1 MRSLLTLLLL
11 TFIGLPQAAA
21 QGADVWILGG
31 HLIDGIRDEAVLNP
45 GILVRA
51 GQFHGFGRNGDF
63 THLNADPSAPGATV
77 VRLADDQYILPG
89 LFDLH
94 AHHAI
99 DLFGEGRIDDT
110 GSYPAIFLA
119 NGVTSVF
126 PGGEMQ
132 PENMR
137 ALRLRIERGE
147 QAGPRLYNSGPYFG
161 AWRPGWDPNT
171 TRAQLFAEVDE
182 WTTLGVRSFKAKGI
196 APIHL
201 QALIERA
208 HQHGATVTGHL
219 DSGFR
224 NSVNPRDAIAM
235 GIDRVEHFL
244 GGDAFDADRP
254 AYASLVEFDP
264 ASPEFA
270 SIARQYIQHRVFF
283 DATLTAYGY
292 YGERDPDVYTY
303 WRDERTFFTPYVQRL
318 IDQRGPRPINEQ
330 FERIY
335 WVKRRTVKAFYDAGG
350 GDLITLGTD
359 HPSWGEFVSGF
370 AAHRELHA
378 MVLAGIPPI
387 DAIRIGTINGAR
399 ALNVSAY
406 LGTIEAGKFADLFVV
421 NGNPLEDIRNTRN
434 VAIAMKAGQVH
445 DATQL
450 LDRVVGTIG
459 PRNAAEEAAW
469 KPAARR

>member
-1 MRSLLTLLLL
+1 
-11 TFIGLPQAAA
+11 
-21 QGADVWILGG
+21 
-31 HLIDGIRDEAVLNP
+31 
-45 GILVRA
+45 
-51 GQFHGFGRNGDF
+51 
-63 THLNADPSAPGATV
+63 LNADPSAPGATV